1 MYNRIKGYNALV
13 IAFYQSGR
21 ALYDITSLPYDSVR
35 FNLAAHNNFM
45 R

>member
-1 MYNRIKGYNALV
+1 MIVAFCASKG
-13 IAFYQSGR
+13 

-35 FNLAAHNNFM
+35 FYLAAHDNFM